1 MRQPIIL
8 VFVAVAALATNA
20 YADDAPVATPA
31 ASEPVV
37 QPAAPA
43 EPLVAPVAPAAP
55 AAAPQRV
62 VVSAHPARAA
72 SPEPRLVTVSAED
85 GWVLERGTI
94 GVVPYVIGGLGS
106 VYLGFGIGHAI
117 QGRYGQRGW
126 MMTLGE
132 VGGLALVAGGFMQS
146 CAQGCG
152 DNAMSTLGIATFIG
166 FKVWE
171 VLDAW
176 IYPPIHNSHYE
187 EITKS
192 LGARSFS
199 VTLPQPV
206 LVPATSFVMPRAD
219 APLQLAVSF

>member
-85 GWVLERGTI
+85 AWVLERGTI

-106 VYLGFGIGHAI
+106 MYLGFGIGHAI

-152 DNAMSTLGIATFIG
+152 YNAMSTLGLGTVIG